1 MKFAL
6 FADGAPSTIAPP
18 AEIIP
23 LPVGSRDAMFA
34 ADKATIAPSGTEVP
48 LISLIFVMVSVV
60 APGVVPFT
68 TTVAGLAAA
77 VAFVAVLVPHSI
89 VTLGGPE
96 IVGGVV
102 SRTVILCT
110 QFVLFPHWSVAVHVR
125 EITFAPP
132 QLLLTESL

>member
-68 TTVAGLAAA
+68 TTVVGLVVIVAECATYCRSAG
-77 VAFVAVLVPHSI
+77 VMIVYVP
-89 VTLGGPE
+89 TN
-96 IVGGVV
+96 
-102 SRTVILCT
+102 
-110 QFVLFPHWSVAVHVR
+110 W
-125 EITFAPP
+125 
-132 QLLLTESL
+132 ESLVKTAVVV